1 VRGPQPGLADAVP
14 DQALNAEAITG
25 DCVAKQESLATLIE
39 QSDLRHIA
47 VEGVIGAGKTTLV
60 NMMGETLGGNVVLE
74 KFEENPFLKDFYRD
88 PERYAF
94 QTQIFFLL
102 TRYKQQR
109 ELFQADLFHRFLITD
124 YIFEKDK
131 IFAYLN
137 LQDEELKLYETL
149 VGSIEHN
156 IPTPDLVVYL
166 QSSVPRL
173 MQNIRHRGRS
183 YEAAMEESYIK
194 DLNEA
199 YNYFFF
205 RYKSTPL
212 LIVNAAD
219 IDFVNNREQYED
231 LIREMFRPSRAAVE
245 YYNPAKR

>member
-1 VRGPQPGLADAVP
+1 
-14 DQALNAEAITG
+14 
-25 DCVAKQESLATLIE
+25 VANLETIE
-39 QSDLRHIA
+39 HLVKHSDLHYIA
-47 VEGVIGAGKTTLV
+47 VEGVIGAGKTTLATRLAQTI
-60 NMMGETLGGNVVLE
+60 GARVVLE
-74 KFEENPFLKDFYRD
+74 QFEENPFLKDFYRD

-109 ELFQADLFHRFLITD
+109 NLYQGDLFQQILVTD

-156 IPTPDLVVYL
+156 IATPDLVVYL
-166 QSSVPRL
+166 QSNVERL
-173 MQNIRHRGRS
+173 MQNIRSRGRS
-183 YEAAMEESYIK
+183 FESHMSEQYIR
-194 DLNEA
+194 DLAEA

-205 RYKSTPL
+205 RYKATPL
-212 LIVNAAD
+212 LIVNSTE
-219 IDFVNNREQYED
+219 IDFVGNQEHYED
-231 LIREMFRPSRAAVE
+231 LVREIFRPTRAAVE
-245 YYNPAKR
+245 YYNPRRVR

>member
-1 VRGPQPGLADAVP
+1 MTPAPDAGGTKVSP
-14 DQALNAEAITG
+14 EKIAAIVDRT
-25 DCVAKQESLATLIE
+25 EI
-39 QSDLRHIA
+39 RHIA
-47 VEGVIGAGKTTLV
+47 VEGVIGAGKTSLCT
-60 NMMGETLGGNVVLE
+60 MLGDALGAQVVLE
-74 KFEENPFLKDFYRD
+74 RFEENPFLKDFYRD

-102 TRYKQQR
+102 TRYKQQQ

-137 LQDEELKLYETL
+137 LEDEELKLYETL
-149 VGSIEHN
+149 VGSIQHN
-156 IPTPDLVVYL
+156 VPTPDLVVYL

-173 MQNIRHRGRS
+173 MANIRRRART
-183 YEAAMEESYIK
+183 YEHDMAEEYIR

-205 RYKSTPL
+205 RYKASPL
-212 LIVNAAD
+212 LIVNSTE
-219 IDFVNNREQYED
+219 IDFVNNAVDFED
-231 LIREMFRPSRAAVE
+231 LVREIFRPNRAAVE
-245 YYNPAKR
+245 YYNPMKHR

>member
-1 VRGPQPGLADAVP
+1 MVKR
-14 DQALNAEAITG
+14 
-25 DCVAKQESLATLIE
+25 ESLDQLIE
-39 QSDLRHIA
+39 QTELRHIA
-47 VEGVIGAGKTTLV
+47 IEGVIGAGKTTLCS
-60 NMMGETLGGNVVLE
+60 MLGETLKAKVVLE

-102 TRYKQQR
+102 TRYKQQQD
-109 ELFQADLFHRFLITD
+109 LFQADLFHRFLVTD

-137 LQDEELKLYETL
+137 LQDEELKLYQTL
-149 VGSIEHN
+149 VNSIERS

-166 QSSVPRL
+166 QCSVPRL
-173 MQNIRHRGRS
+173 MRNISVRGRP
-183 YEAAMEESYIK
+183 YESDMPEGYIR

-212 LIVNAAD
+212 LIVNSAE
-219 IDFVNNREQYED
+219 IDFVNTREHYED
-231 LIREMFRPSRAAVE
+231 LIRQILRPTRAAVE
-245 YYNPAKR
+245 YYNPMMEK

>member
-1 VRGPQPGLADAVP
+1 M
-14 DQALNAEAITG
+14 
-25 DCVAKQESLATLIE
+25 AKEESLQQLIE

-47 VEGVIGAGKTTLV
+47 IEGVIGAGKTSLALMV
-60 NMMGETLGGNVVLE
+60 GETLSANVVLE

-102 TRYKQQR
+102 SRYKQQR
-109 ELFQADLFHRFLITD
+109 ELFQADLFHRFLVTD

-131 IFAYLN
+131 NFAYLN
-137 LQDEELKLYETL
+137 LAADELKLYETL
-149 VGSIEHN
+149 VASIEHN

-166 QSSVPRL
+166 QSGVPRL
-173 MQNIRHRGRS
+173 MGNIRHRGRA
-183 YEAAMEESYIK
+183 YEANMPETYIR

-212 LIVNAAD
+212 LIVNSVEL
-219 IDFVNNREQYED
+219 DFVEDEGQYEE
-231 LIREMFRPSRAAVE
+231 LVREIFRPNRAGVA
-245 YYNPAKR
+245 YYNPMKNG